1 MQCFK
6 YNSHGNQ
13 ICSGAEPVK
22 EVFAK
27 HRGCTSFYGRQ
38 AAAPDSLPV
47 LLIPQFVPP
56 RRVNQRLSM
65 NVRQKTLMH
74 LLLRAASK
82 LASAK

>member
-13 ICSGAEPVK
+13 ICSGA
-22 EVFAK
+22 
-27 HRGCTSFYGRQ
+27 
-38 AAAPDSLPV
+38 DSLPV

-56 RRVNQRLSM
+56 RRANQRLSM

-74 LLLRAASK
+74 LLLRAASRLFNTYRSPCRRGK
-82 LASAK
+82 

>member
-6 YNSHGNQ
+6 YNSYGNQ

-56 RRVNQRLSM
+56 RQVNQRLLNKFLQS
-65 NVRQKTLMH
+65 T
-74 LLLRAASK
+74 ADAPASTGMT
-82 LASAK
+82 AE